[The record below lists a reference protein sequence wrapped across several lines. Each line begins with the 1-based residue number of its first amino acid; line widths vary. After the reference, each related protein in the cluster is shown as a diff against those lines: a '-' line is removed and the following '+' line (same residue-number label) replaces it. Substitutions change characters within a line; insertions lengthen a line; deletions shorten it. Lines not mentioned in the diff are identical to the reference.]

1 MTERKNEP
9 NLPDEIRSHYELVD
23 EARRLERADSQ
34 IEKVRT
40 QELLRRY
47 LPPPPAVIIDVGG
60 GAGVYAFWLAERG
73 YQVHLIDG
81 VPLHIEQA
89 RETASQSTDQPL
101 ASIELGD
108 ARQLDFDDSSSD
120 GVLLFG
126 PLYHLTR
133 RSERIQALR
142 EAYRVLRPG
151 GLVMAAAIT
160 RFASTIAAMLEGL
173 VDDETFA
180 PIYEQDLRDGQH
192 RNPTDD
198 PNYFTTAY
206 FHYPQEL
213 KDEILETGFRFEALL
228 AIEGPARI
236 AKNFAEH
243 WENPEIQDRILKIV
257 RHVEAEP
264 TLWGISAHI
273 MAVGTKI

>member
-1 MTERKNEP
+1 MNEKKNEP
-9 NLPDEIRSHYELVD
+9 NLPDEILAHYEMVD
-23 EARRLERADSQ
+23 EANRLERTDRQ

-40 QELLRRY
+40 QELLYRF

-89 RETASQSTDQPL
+89 REAQNQLFDHPL

-108 ARQLDFDDSSSD
+108 ARQLAFEDNSSD

-151 GLVMAAAIT
+151 GLVMAAGIT

-173 VDDETFA
+173 VDDETFT

-192 RNPTDD
+192 RNPTED

-213 KDEILETGFRFEALL
+213 IDEVLETGFRFEALL

-236 AKNFAEH
+236 TKDFAEH
-243 WENPEIQDRILKIV
+243 WQRPEIQERILRIV
-257 RHVEAEP
+257 RRVEAEP
-264 TLWGISAHI
+264 TLWGVSAHI
-273 MAVGTKI
+273 MAVGTKV